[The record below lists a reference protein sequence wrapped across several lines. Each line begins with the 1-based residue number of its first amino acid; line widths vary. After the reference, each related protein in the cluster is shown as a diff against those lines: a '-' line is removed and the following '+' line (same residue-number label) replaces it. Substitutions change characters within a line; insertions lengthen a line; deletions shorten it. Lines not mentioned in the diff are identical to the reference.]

1 MLLTILYPFLG
12 TALCEGA
19 RCGFLASLMGYW
31 TVLAFLALHLE
42 EETMDAEEFLKEAAV
57 MKYVRHPNL
66 VCVCVGGG
74 GGGGGDVWVGHGCM
88 GRTWVWVGIT

>member
-12 TALCEGA
+12 ALVGLLDHPC
-19 RCGFLASLMGYW
+19 SLPSS
-31 TVLAFLALHLE
+31 LHLE

-66 VCVCVGGG
+66 LCVCGG
-74 GGGGGDVWVGHGCM
+74 GGGGGDVWVGHGC
-88 GRTWVWVGIT
+88 G